1 MKTYCFKLYK
11 AKRNKKLLKHTSME
25 RRLKNAQHLNTNKQ
39 FMIGNGILAFAVIA
53 VIVIFVYMS
62 LRLQREKEGDRY
74 FTEQYTISL
83 VSGFEGD
90 SISILINDS
99 LLLNRTIDR
108 QPYTLEVKRFT
119 EESTLMIVDNA
130 TEQLSVFELSERGGT
145 YRYEKE
151 DEKVRQLAQE

>member
-1 MKTYCFKLYK
+1 
-11 AKRNKKLLKHTSME
+11 ME

-53 VIVIFVYMS
+53 VIAIFVYMS

-83 VSGFEGD
+83 ANGFEGD
-90 SISILINDS
+90 SVSILINDS
-99 LLLNRTIDR
+99 LLLNRTIDN
-108 QPYTLEVKRFT
+108 QPYDLQVKRFA

-130 TEQLSVFELSERGGT
+130 TDQLSVFELSERGGT
-145 YRYEKE
+145 YRYEKT
-151 DEKVRQLAQE
+151 DGKVKQLPQE

>member
-1 MKTYCFKLYK
+1 
-11 AKRNKKLLKHTSME
+11 ME
-25 RRLKNAQHLNTNKQ
+25 RRMKNAQHLNTNKQ

-83 VSGFEGD
+83 VNGFEGD

-99 LLLNRTIDR
+99 LLLNRTIDQ
-108 QPYTLEVKRFT
+108 QPYNLQVKRFT
-119 EESTLMIVDNA
+119 EESTLMIVDNI
-130 TEQLSVFELSERGGT
+130 TDQLSVFELSERGGI

-151 DEKVRQLAQE
+151 DGKVKQLAQE

>member
-1 MKTYCFKLYK
+1 
-11 AKRNKKLLKHTSME
+11 ME
-25 RRLKNAQHLNTNKQ
+25 RRMKNAQHLNTNKQ

-83 VSGFEGD
+83 VNGFEGD

-99 LLLNRTIDR
+99 LLLNRTIDQ
-108 QPYTLEVKRFT
+108 QPYNLQVKRFT
-119 EESTLMIVDNA
+119 EESTLMIVDNI
-130 TEQLSVFELSERGGT
+130 TDQLSVFELSERGGI

-151 DEKVRQLAQE
+151 YGKVKQLAQE

>member
-1 MKTYCFKLYK
+1 
-11 AKRNKKLLKHTSME
+11 ME

-83 VSGFEGD
+83 VNGFEGD
-90 SISILINDS
+90 SVSVLINDS

-108 QPYTLEVKRFT
+108 QPYDLQIKRFT

-130 TEQLSVFELSERGGT
+130 TDQLYVFELSERGGT

-151 DEKVRQLAQE
+151 NGKVKQLPQE

>member
-1 MKTYCFKLYK
+1 
-11 AKRNKKLLKHTSME
+11 ME

-99 LLLNRTIDR
+99 LLLNHTIDR

-151 DEKVRQLAQE
+151 DGKVKQLAQE

>member
-1 MKTYCFKLYK
+1 
-11 AKRNKKLLKHTSME
+11 ME

-74 FTEQYTISL
+74 FTEQYIISL
-83 VSGFEGD
+83 ASGFEGD

-151 DEKVRQLAQE
+151 DGKVRQLAQE

>member
-1 MKTYCFKLYK
+1 
-11 AKRNKKLLKHTSME
+11 ME

-83 VSGFEGD
+83 VSGYEGD

-99 LLLNRTIDR
+99 LLLNHTIDR

-151 DEKVRQLAQE
+151 DGKVRQLAQE

>member
-1 MKTYCFKLYK
+1 
-11 AKRNKKLLKHTSME
+11 ME
-25 RRLKNAQHLNTNKQ
+25 RKLKNAQHLNTNKQ

-74 FTEQYTISL
+74 FTEQYTIAL

-99 LLLNRTIDR
+99 LLLNCTIDR
-108 QPYTLEVKRFT
+108 QPYELQVKRFA

-130 TEQLSVFELSERGGT
+130 TEQLSIFELSERGGT
-145 YRYEKE
+145 YRYEKTGGKVKQLPL
-151 DEKVRQLAQE
+151 DE

>member
-1 MKTYCFKLYK
+1 
-11 AKRNKKLLKHTSME
+11 ME

-83 VSGFEGD
+83 ANGFEGD
-90 SISILINDS
+90 SVSVLINDS

-108 QPYTLEVKRFT
+108 QPYDLQVKRFA

-130 TEQLSVFELSERGGT
+130 TDQLSVFELSERGGT

-151 DEKVRQLAQE
+151 NGKVKQLPQE

>member
-1 MKTYCFKLYK
+1 
-11 AKRNKKLLKHTSME
+11 ME

-83 VSGFEGD
+83 ANGFEGD
-90 SISILINDS
+90 SVSVLINDS
-99 LLLNRTIDR
+99 LLLNRTIDS
-108 QPYTLEVKRFT
+108 QPYDLQVKRFA

-130 TEQLSVFELSERGGT
+130 TDQLSVFELSERGGT

-151 DEKVRQLAQE
+151 NGKVKQLPQE

>member
-1 MKTYCFKLYK
+1 M
-11 AKRNKKLLKHTSME
+11 
-25 RRLKNAQHLNTNKQ
+25 KNAQHLNTNKQ

-83 VSGFEGD
+83 VNGFEGD

-99 LLLNRTIDR
+99 LLLNRTIDQ
-108 QPYTLEVKRFT
+108 QPYNLQVKRFT
-119 EESTLMIVDNA
+119 EESTLMIVDNI
-130 TEQLSVFELSERGGT
+130 TDQLSVFELSERGGI

-151 DEKVRQLAQE
+151 DGKVKQLAQE

>member
-1 MKTYCFKLYK
+1 
-11 AKRNKKLLKHTSME
+11 ME

-83 VSGFEGD
+83 VNGFEGD
-90 SISILINDS
+90 SVSVLINDS

-151 DEKVRQLAQE
+151 DGKVKQLAQE

>member
-1 MKTYCFKLYK
+1 
-11 AKRNKKLLKHTSME
+11 
-25 RRLKNAQHLNTNKQ
+25 
-39 FMIGNGILAFAVIA
+39 MIGNGILAFAVIA

-83 VSGFEGD
+83 VNGFEGD

-99 LLLNRTIDR
+99 LLLNRTIDQ
-108 QPYTLEVKRFT
+108 QPYNLQVKRFT
-119 EESTLMIVDNA
+119 EESTLMIVDNI
-130 TEQLSVFELSERGGT
+130 TDQLSVFELSERGGI

-151 DEKVRQLAQE
+151 DGKVKQLAQE

>member
-1 MKTYCFKLYK
+1 
-11 AKRNKKLLKHTSME
+11 ME

-99 LLLNRTIDR
+99 LLLNRTINR

-151 DEKVRQLAQE
+151 DGKVRQLAQE

>member
-1 MKTYCFKLYK
+1 
-11 AKRNKKLLKHTSME
+11 ME
-25 RRLKNAQHLNTNKQ
+25 RKLKNARHLNTNKQ
-39 FMIGNGILAFAVIA
+39 FMVGNGILAFAVIA

-74 FTEQYTISL
+74 FTEQYTIAL
-83 VSGFEGD
+83 VSGFESD

-108 QPYTLEVKRFT
+108 QPYELQVKRFA

-130 TEQLSVFELSERGGT
+130 TEQLSIFELSERGGT
-145 YRYEKE
+145 YRYEKTDGKVKQLPL
-151 DEKVRQLAQE
+151 DE

>member
-1 MKTYCFKLYK
+1 M
-11 AKRNKKLLKHTSME
+11 
-25 RRLKNAQHLNTNKQ
+25 KNAQHLNTNKQ

-83 VSGFEGD
+83 VNGFEGD

-99 LLLNRTIDR
+99 LLLNRTIDQ
-108 QPYTLEVKRFT
+108 QPYNLQVKRFT
-119 EESTLMIVDNA
+119 EESTLMIVDNI
-130 TEQLSVFELSERGGT
+130 TDQLSVFELSERGGI

-151 DEKVRQLAQE
+151 YGKVKQLAQE

>member
-1 MKTYCFKLYK
+1 
-11 AKRNKKLLKHTSME
+11 ME
-25 RRLKNAQHLNTNKQ
+25 RRLKNTQHLNTNRQ

-62 LRLQREKEGDRY
+62 LRLQREKEGGHY
-74 FTEQYTISL
+74 YTEQYTISL

-99 LLLNRTIDR
+99 LLMNRTIDH
-108 QPYTLEVKRFT
+108 QPYNIQVKRFT

-130 TEQLSVFELSERGGT
+130 TEQLSVFELSERGGV
-145 YRYEKE
+145 YRYEKK
-151 DEKVRQLAQE
+151 DGAVKQLPQE